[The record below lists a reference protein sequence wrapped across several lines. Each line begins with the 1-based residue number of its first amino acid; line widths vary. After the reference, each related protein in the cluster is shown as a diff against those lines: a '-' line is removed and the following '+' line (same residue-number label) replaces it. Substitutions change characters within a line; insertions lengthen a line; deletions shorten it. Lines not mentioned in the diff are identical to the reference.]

1 MTDLQGGK
9 WWPEKNVT
17 FQDLFTPFH
26 GSHEIVSSK
35 FVSIPHSTQ
44 YPLGCP
50 GFFKSWSWKPIFCP
64 GLDIYLRSHQKK
76 FEIYV
81 RWFVEWPCDFVYTKE
96 WPKKYKGK
104 YAVRPFLLS
113 FLLGRS
119 NQLNSFTRILHFH
132 CRFRRHPYRSHLW
145 PYIHM
150 TIWPYGQNMV
160 IWPFDHMTK
169 MAQNGIDMSVSWNSN
184 KNVAFWW
191 RN

>member
-1 MTDLQGGK
+1 MV
-9 WWPEKNVT
+9 EKAVLVRLSVV
-17 FQDLFTPFH
+17 FQ
-26 GSHEIVSSK
+26 
-35 FVSIPHSTQ
+35 
-44 YPLGCP
+44 
-50 GFFKSWSWKPIFCP
+50 
-64 GLDIYLRSHQKK
+64 K
-76 FEIYV
+76 FELEAYLLPRTGHIPQKPPKKNWDLCEEICGVAMRFCIY
-81 RWFVEWPCDFVYTKE
+81 KGMA
-96 WPKKYKGK
+96 KKYKGK

-150 TIWPYGQNMV
+150 TIRPYGQNMV

-169 MAQNGIDMSVSWNSN
+169 MAQIGIDMSVSWNSN